1 MQISTPKHACPFAA
15 CVVLAIAGC
24 ASYQVGHQT
33 LYRPDIQTI
42 YIPIFENETYRRG
55 LGEQVTE
62 AVIKEVQQRTP
73 YRVVHTPDADST
85 LSGRIVAERKRVEA
99 ENRFDD
105 ARMVEAE
112 VAVDV
117 HWTDRS
123 GNVLMQRAGMPVPY
137 ISLSATHS
145 STFSPESG
153 QSLATAQQDVSR
165 RLARE
170 IVGQM
175 ELWW

>member
-1 MQISTPKHACPFAA
+1 MYPIAAKHIRWLAA
-15 CVVLAIAGC
+15 MALMAVAGC

-42 YIPIFENETYRRG
+42 YVPVFENETYRRN

-62 AVIKEVQQRTP
+62 AVIKEIQQRTP
-73 YRVVHTPDADST
+73 YQVVHTPDADST
-85 LSGRIVAERKRVEA
+85 LTGRIVTEGKRVAA
-99 ENRFDD
+99 ENQFDD
-105 ARMVEAE
+105 ARAVEAE
-112 VAVDV
+112 IAVDV
-117 HWTDRS
+117 HWIDRG

-137 ISLSATHS
+137 LSLSATHS

-153 QSLATAQQDVSR
+153 QSLATAQQDTTR
-165 RLARE
+165 RLARD

-175 ELWW
+175 EIWW